1 MPWASAISMP
11 GTRREKTLAASI
23 TPAAKPSIPSRS
35 LRLGSR
41 ARKTLAAPKAVRPQ
55 VKSPPKRA

>member
-1 MPWASAISMP
+1 MP
-11 GTRREKTLAASI
+11 GMRREKTLAASI